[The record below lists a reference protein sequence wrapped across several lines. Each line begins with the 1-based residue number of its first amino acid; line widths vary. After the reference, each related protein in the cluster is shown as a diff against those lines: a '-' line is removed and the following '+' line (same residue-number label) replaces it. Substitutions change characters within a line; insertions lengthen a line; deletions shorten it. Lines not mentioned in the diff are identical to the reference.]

1 MVLLIGYG
9 NVLRRDDGAG
19 VALARAVAGG
29 AGDGVRLVEVPQL
42 FPELAEELAAPGLT
56 GVIFCDAR
64 PAAAPE
70 GEPVRL
76 DRISPACGGSSLGH
90 HGAPEE
96 ILAIA
101 GALYGAAP
109 PAWIVTVA
117 GYDFGHGEGFSGDVR
132 DALAVA
138 EKMVRAVIATECR
151 RERLIPPAPPADAP
165 PA

>member
-19 VALARAVAGG
+19 VALVRAVAGG
-29 AGDGVRLVEVPQL
+29 AGDGVRVIEVPQL

-56 GVIFCDAR
+56 GAIFCDAR
-64 PAAAPE
+64 PGTAPD

-76 DRISPACGGSSLGH
+76 GRVSPAVGGSSLGH
-90 HGAPEE
+90 HGSPEE

-117 GYDFGHGEGFSGDVR
+117 GYDFGHGEGFSAAVR
-132 DALAVA
+132 DALATA
-138 EKMVRAVIATECR
+138 EEMVRALIATECR
-151 RERLIPPAPPADAP
+151 PGRPIPPAPPASAP